1 MEAFPFCWAYQV
13 EWKSSLFVE
22 HPTCQSDGECCC
34 LYLKLQEAVKL
45 KPSFADAYLNQ
56 GNVYKVSLS
65 VVIENPARERRDNF
79 GLGGKLDLILSW
91 LTRLW
96 ECLKMPLC
104 VINVHCRHGLT
115 MLWLMV
121 RYSSYV
127 SILSNPGFLLSL
139 YLGILSFFNKDS
151 EFLPQK

>member
-1 MEAFPFCWAYQV
+1 MLL
-13 EWKSSLFVE
+13 SL
-22 HPTCQSDGECCC
+22 
-34 LYLKLQEAVKL
+34 LKLQEAVKL

-65 VVIENPARERRDNF
+65 VVIENPARERRGNF
-79 GLGGKLDLILSW
+79 GLGGKLDLIFSW

-96 ECLKMPLC
+96 EYLKMPSC
-104 VINVHCRHGLT
+104 VINVHCRHALT

-121 RYSSYV
+121 RYSSYI

-151 EFLPQK
+151 